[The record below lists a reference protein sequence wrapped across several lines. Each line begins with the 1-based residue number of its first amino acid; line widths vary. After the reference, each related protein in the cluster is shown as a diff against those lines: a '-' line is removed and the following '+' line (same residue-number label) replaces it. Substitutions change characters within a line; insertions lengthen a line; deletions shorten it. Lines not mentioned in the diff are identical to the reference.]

1 MQKEIEKY
9 LKTKYN
15 NISLVGYKYTCRA
28 VEILINN
35 DKLSIMDIYKI
46 ISIESNKKI
55 PNIIK
60 GIREYKIKAGHEDI
74 PSKEFIYQIKYN
86 LKEE

>member
-9 LKTKYN
+9 LKNKHN
-15 NISLVGYKYTCRA
+15 NIALVGYKYTCRA
-28 VEILINN
+28 VELLINN

-60 GIREYKIKAGHEDI
+60 GIREYKIKAGLQDI